1 MRGCVVVMAKAS
13 VMGRVKT
20 RLARDIGPVAALR
33 FYRGSLD
40 ALLRGVKRA
49 ANMQVMLALSPDRLA
64 VRPPRW
70 TRSVGCLPQGRG
82 DLGRRMV
89 ALLRKPHPGPVLLV
103 GADIPDLAPS
113 HIRAALQAIR
123 RPGVVFGP
131 ARDGGF
137 WCIGRGPGTVLPPR
151 WLRGVAWSRPDTLA
165 ASLAAT
171 PGRKAVLPITLADI
185 DTGADLRRWKTGK
198 GRR

>member
-1 MRGCVVVMAKAS
+1 MRRRLIVMAKAP

-33 FYRGSLD
+33 FYRGTLD
-40 ALLRGVKRA
+40 ALLRRVKRA
-49 ANMQVMLALSPDRLA
+49 VGMEVILALAPDRLA
-64 VRPPRW
+64 AGRPRW
-70 TRSVGCLPQGRG
+70 AQAVACLPQGRG
-82 DLGRRMV
+82 DLGQRMV
-89 ALLRKPHPGPVLLV
+89 NLLRGPHAGPVLLV
-103 GADIPDLAPS
+103 GADIPDLSAS
-113 HIRAALQAIR
+113 HIRAAFQAIR
-123 RPGVVFGP
+123 RPGVIFGP

-151 WLRGVAWSRPDTLA
+151 WLRTVVWSRADTLA
-165 ASLAAT
+165 SSLAAT
-171 PGRKAVLPITLADI
+171 PGRKAVLPIKLADI

>member
-1 MRGCVVVMAKAS
+1 MRLRVIVMAKAP

-33 FYRGSLD
+33 FYRGTLK
-40 ALLRGVKRA
+40 ALLRGMKRA
-49 ANMQVMLALSPDRLA
+49 LNMQVMLALSPYRLA

-70 TRSVGCLPQGRG
+70 TQGVACLPQGRG

-89 ALLRKPHPGPVLLV
+89 NLLRGPHAGPVLLV

-113 HIRAALQAIR
+113 HIRAAFQAIR

-131 ARDGGF
+131 AWDGGF
-137 WCIGRGPGTVLPPR
+137 WCIGRGPGTVLPPD
-151 WLRGVAWSRPDTLA
+151 WLHGVAWSRADTLQ
-165 ASLAAT
+165 ASLEAT

>member
-1 MRGCVVVMAKAS
+1 MRGCVIVMAKAP

-33 FYRGSLD
+33 FYRGTLA
-40 ALLRGVKRA
+40 ALLRGAKRA
-49 ANMQVMLALSPDRLA
+49 AGVEVMLALSPDRLA
-64 VRPPRW
+64 AGRPRW
-70 TRSVGCLPQGRG
+70 TQAVACLPQGRG

-89 ALLRKPHPGPVLLV
+89 NLLRVAHRGPMLLV
-103 GADIPDLAPS
+103 GADIPDLTPS
-113 HIRAALQAIR
+113 HIRAAFQAIR

-137 WCIGRGPGTVLPPR
+137 WCIGRGPGTVLPPH
-151 WLRGVAWSRPDTLA
+151 WLRGVAWSRADTLA

-171 PGRKAVLPITLADI
+171 PGRSAVLPITLADI